1 MVSTREIRFFK
12 KEKSTALTR
21 YPQSCGFI
29 EVFQAELINAV
40 FCFFQ
45 NVCQFQDRINFS
57 TFSSESKNKI
67 SIKTQLI
74 ISVQSLIFQF

>member
-1 MVSTREIRFFK
+1 MVSTREIRFLK

-45 NVCQFQDRINFS
+45 NVCQFSGSNKFFNILFRI
-57 TFSSESKNKI
+57 EE
-67 SIKTQLI
+67 
-74 ISVQSLIFQF
+74 